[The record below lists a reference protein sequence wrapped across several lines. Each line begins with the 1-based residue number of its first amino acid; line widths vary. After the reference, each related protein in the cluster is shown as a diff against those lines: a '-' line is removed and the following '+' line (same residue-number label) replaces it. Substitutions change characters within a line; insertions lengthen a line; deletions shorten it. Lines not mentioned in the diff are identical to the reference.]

1 MFRFF
6 FNKGRYNVFLRK
18 HRIMI
23 TPYKFKNITHEI
35 TDLDEKKGIV
45 VAYANVYDVK
55 DSDGDISA
63 KGSFVKTST
72 ENYQRIGVFKNHN
85 PNISLGIPL
94 ELDAKDS
101 YGLRTV
107 TKFDTSITDGQDMY
121 NHIVFKK
128 ENNRNT
134 ELSIGYEVMKR
145 DEKNRAII
153 TEYKL
158 WEYSFL
164 THWAANSASIVEDV
178 KSLKTR
184 HDILDTLCKMYDR
197 NYSDQTIQ
205 QIEKILK
212 SLDNKEPFES
222 NTPTD
227 EPTPEQIK
235 ETLIKA
241 FNNVR

>member
-1 MFRFF
+1 
-6 FNKGRYNVFLRK
+6 
-18 HRIMI
+18 MI

-235 ETLIKA
+235 ETLIEA